1 MVVHVKIE
9 KKAIKFITVTTDR
22 NHVSHSFRGVDF
34 IAQERKRQI
43 EVLGYSREGDL
54 DYADELVS
62 FASQRLQT
70 VFDTLMVD
78 GKDPE
83 EALPQLIKAGALIA
97 AAIDSIQM
105 EKDQ

>member
-1 MVVHVKIE
+1 M
-9 KKAIKFITVTTDR
+9 ADR

-54 DYADELVS
+54 DYADELVA
-62 FASQRLQT
+62 FASQRLRKA
-70 VFDTLMVD
+70 FDTLMVD